1 MSQKRDKQ
9 RNNVKAGVFVLLS
22 LILGLVVVSVL
33 TNLWET
39 ITVRTTRY
47 HALFSVEDGVS
58 TLATGSKV
66 RLGGLAIGSVASV
79 TPAIKKDSPI
89 SVIDVYF
96 DINAD
101 ISLYTNLHLEVHSG
115 LLGSKAWLS
124 ISDVGSGELATSETE
139 LGGTSTTMVGQ
150 FLGSEADEDI
160 RQTLAAFRKISTAL
174 TKDGDALRMILG
186 DEKADEIFQAITS
199 AKNGL
204 QSIQELS
211 TNIQTVWPSW
221 ETSVSGLLASAKD
234 LPTTIDSTLNDIQE
248 MIGEIRATI
257 LPKVERSMASLES
270 TTKSLAAMT
279 KSLQDASPKW
289 SNKVTSILS
298 NIDQATTRAKSA
310 VDDISASP
318 WRLLYRP
325 TDREI
330 AYEQLND
337 ASWHLLAALSELRES
352 AAELRA
358 LVDADG
364 SPINTQEATSLSDSL
379 LDSEAAFETAR
390 QTILERMQIDFP
402 DRTLP

>member
-1 MSQKRDKQ
+1 
-9 RNNVKAGVFVLLS
+9 
-22 LILGLVVVSVL
+22 
-33 TNLWET
+33 
-39 ITVRTTRY
+39 
-47 HALFSVEDGVS
+47 
-58 TLATGSKV
+58 
-66 RLGGLAIGSVASV
+66 
-79 TPAIKKDSPI
+79 
-89 SVIDVYF
+89 
-96 DINAD
+96 
-101 ISLYTNLHLEVHSG
+101 
-115 LLGSKAWLS
+115 
-124 ISDVGSGELATSETE
+124 
-139 LGGTSTTMVGQ
+139 
-150 FLGSEADEDI
+150 
-160 RQTLAAFRKISTAL
+160 
-174 TKDGDALRMILG
+174 
-186 DEKADEIFQAITS
+186 
-199 AKNGL
+199 
-204 QSIQELS
+204 
-211 TNIQTVWPSW
+211 
-221 ETSVSGLLASAKD
+221 
-234 LPTTIDSTLNDIQE
+234 

-289 SNKVTSILS
+289 SNKVTSILL

-364 SPINTQEATSLSDSL
+364 SPINPQEATSLSDSL